1 MRLSRLAFLLAIHF
15 KDAKT
20 EAFELEKEESDDDED
35 TAEEAGSSSTLDDGL
50 TDAERSAKIMAKI
63 KKGNKEEE
71 GGYDASKRNPL
82 FAGAETPCTWEIRD
96 VGPQLSPVR
105 PYDTEHSNSC
115 RKADLDADAFS
126 EDDADGDE
134 IGAYAQK
141 SAEGIMEDNNHDG
154 EYPDMADW
162 NDVEPNMAE
171 FAAPEEDSDEEN
183 DVGIDAEDEGID
195 MTDRENLRVE
205 VMRKTPQTA
214 QQIATRVPI
223 DDLLC
228 DQRLGMVSTEIF
240 EVEPTSEEEMA
251 SMRRIGRV
259 KAERDLNLFRF
270 G

>member
-1 MRLSRLAFLLAIHF
+1 
-15 KDAKT
+15 
-20 EAFELEKEESDDDED
+20 
-35 TAEEAGSSSTLDDGL
+35 
-50 TDAERSAKIMAKI
+50 MAKMFGKPEND

-154 EYPDMADW
+154 EDPDMADW
-162 NDVEPNMAE
+162 NDVEPNMPE

-183 DVGIDAEDEGID
+183 DVGIYAEDEGID
-195 MTDRENLRVE
+195 SAGHEDGFDCFVIGADDDDEVLQEEQELKTKRKIQTDKGQEDE
-205 VMRKTPQTA
+205 VTTK
-214 QQIATRVPI
+214 
-223 DDLLC
+223 
-228 DQRLGMVSTEIF
+228 
-240 EVEPTSEEEMA
+240 
-251 SMRRIGRV
+251 
-259 KAERDLNLFRF
+259 K
-270 G
+270 